1 MRKIRDLGDRHLDLL
16 KEIGNI
22 GASHAATSLSQ
33 LLNRRIELKIPS
45 VRIVP
50 FAEMNDSHAEQH
62 VAAAYIRVD
71 GGVSGHFFMI
81 FPVALA
87 NSLVA
92 ELVPNG
98 TVFDQGMGESAFCEI
113 GNILCG
119 SYLTALAEFLHV
131 QINQSPPVLAIDME
145 GAILGEGLIEL
156 SLDNDAA
163 IMIDTVI
170 VDKDS
175 RHEIKGEFIF
185 LPVPESMDVI
195 FHMAE
200 GKS

>member
-1 MRKIRDLGDRHLDLL
+1 M
-16 KEIGNI
+16 
-22 GASHAATSLSQ
+22 
-33 LLNRRIELKIPS
+33 
-45 VRIVP
+45 
-50 FAEMNDSHAEQH
+50 M
-62 VAAAYIRVD
+62 
-71 GGVSGHFFMI
+71 
-81 FPVALA
+81 FPVPLADAL
-87 NSLVA
+87 VG

-98 TVFDQGMGESAFCEI
+98 TVFDQGMGASAFCEI

-119 SYLTALAEFLHV
+119 SYLTALAEFMHV

-145 GAILGEGLIEL
+145 FAILGEGLIEL
-156 SLDNDAA
+156 SIDNDAV

-170 VDKDS
+170 IDREL

-200 GKS
+200 GES